1 MEYNEARVK
10 ALETE
15 VFNLNQKIKQM
26 QSELDYFKRNA
37 VRRMIS
43 DSK

>member
-10 ALETE
+10 ALEAE

-26 QSELDYFKRNA
+26 QSELDYFKCNA
-37 VRRMIS
+37 IRRMIS
-43 DSK
+43 ASK

>member
-10 ALETE
+10 ALEAE

-26 QSELDYFKRNA
+26 QLELDYFKRSA
-37 VRRMIS
+37 IRRMIS